1 MLERE
6 KKGEIQWQ
14 RAVMNTMQI
23 LRKAGISQSE
33 ASKTATLI
41 QVITPNSLRKLK
53 NHF

>member
-6 KKGEIQWQ
+6 QKGEIQWQ
-14 RAVMNTMQI
+14 RAVINTMQI

-41 QVITPNSLRKLK
+41 QVMTPKSVV
-53 NHF
+53 